1 MSERLQ
7 ALNNLWLNKAYASS
21 VDLQKGKIER
31 LIDLLTL
38 HNSILYKRFILGLDQ
53 IMDTFLH
60 NGNDECF

>member
-53 IMDTFLH
+53 IMDTYLH

>member
-7 ALNNLWLNKAYASS
+7 ALNNLWLNKNYASS

-53 IMDTFLH
+53 IMDTYLH